1 MLYKPCGLHS
11 VFSVQVDRIQT
22 EKQQST
28 RSIPGWLSIT
38 EWLLLAVM
46 TTYFGV
52 HTFSAAWK
60 TLNTDFPNYY
70 LTARLAREGSN
81 TSRIYERVWLQRQKD
96 HREINQA
103 IVSLGAITP
112 FSTLIVWPV
121 AALRPLDAKH
131 CWLIASLLLIAATTI
146 VLRSLVRFPWRRLAL
161 IVALSIPLN
170 KNFLFGQY
178 YVLLLFLLTLACWCY
193 IN

>member
-1 MLYKPCGLHS
+1 M
-11 VFSVQVDRIQT
+11 FSVQVDRIQT

-60 TLNTDFPNYY
+60 TLKTDFPNYY
-70 LTARLAREGSN
+70 LTTRLAREGSN

-103 IVSLGAITP
+103 IVSLGPITP

-121 AALRPLDAKH
+121 AALHPLDAKH
-131 CWLIASLLLIAATTI
+131 CWLIANRLLIASITV

-161 IVALSIPLN
+161 VAALSIPLN